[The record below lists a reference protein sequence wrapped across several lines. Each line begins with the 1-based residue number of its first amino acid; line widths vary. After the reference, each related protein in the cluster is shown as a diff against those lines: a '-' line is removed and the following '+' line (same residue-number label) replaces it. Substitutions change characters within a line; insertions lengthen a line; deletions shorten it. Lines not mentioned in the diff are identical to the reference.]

1 MRNSKRNHNPLI
13 SHEIKSI
20 LSKGAAS
27 VWQKDSIK
35 APAQLLV
42 RGNIGD
48 ILISSIKKQRDP
60 PIRLNGITIGSEQQ
74 PVRGRGGVK
83 NRRVGKIVA
92 VETGLLAEAIVV
104 VVVERGLLDK
114 YFHRLS

>member
-1 MRNSKRNHNPLI
+1 M
-13 SHEIKSI
+13 KSNQFI
-20 LSKGAAS
+20 QRGCS

-35 APAQLLV
+35 APGQLLV
-42 RGNIGD
+42 RGNIRE
-48 ILISSIKKQRDP
+48 ILVSSIKKQRDP
-60 PIRLNGITIGSEQQ
+60 PIWLNGITIGSEQ
-74 PVRGRGGVK
+74 PVRGSGGVK

-92 VETGLLAEAIVV
+92 VETGLLADAIVVV

>member
-20 LSKGAAS
+20 LSKGAAAS

-104 VVVERGLLDK
+104 VVERGLLDK

>member
-13 SHEIKSI
+13 SYEIKSI

-60 PIRLNGITIGSEQQ
+60 PIRLNGITIGSEQ

-104 VVVERGLLDK
+104 VVVVERGLLDK